1 MLMHLLLSDTKP
13 RQCKFHLIGEE
24 SVIKDFFKK
33 MGNYA
38 CLGKIG
44 LARAQHS
51 GEANVT
57 GVKGDATDAY
67 FAVFADV
74 FTLYSALTFFIC
86 SSRYQDPCLL
96 GICSR
101 EAHLLGRE
109 GGGGRAEEAG

>member
-1 MLMHLLLSDTKP
+1 MPVSERL
-13 RQCKFHLIGEE
+13 R
-24 SVIKDFFKK
+24 
-33 MGNYA
+33 
-38 CLGKIG
+38 
-44 LARAQHS
+44 LARAQNS

-74 FTLYSALTFFIC
+74 FTLYSALTFFTC

-101 EAHLLGRE
+101 EAHHLGRE
-109 GGGGRAEEAG
+109 GGGGRMGEAG